1 MKPRIVVGV
10 LLFLAIF
17 TASVQAAAES
27 AEDVVKS
34 TTDQVLARIASEK
47 AELNAHPERIYGLI
61 HELVIPHFDFDGMSR
76 WVLGRAWVDATPDQR
91 NEFIKQFQT
100 LLVRTYAKA
109 LLEYSNEKIR
119 FLPVNKSPGA
129 SMVVVKTEVN
139 QSGGA
144 QPVPIYYR
152 MHMRDGD
159 WKVVDVAVDG
169 VSLVST
175 YRGSF
180 ASEIRKSGLNAL
192 ITKLTERNQKLSMSS
207 AEDADSTGGAS
218 KHQ

>member
-1 MKPRIVVGV
+1 MKSRIVVGV
-10 LLFLAIF
+10 VLFLAIF
-17 TASVQAAAES
+17 TASAQAAAES
-27 AEDVVKS
+27 AEDVVKH

-47 AELNAHPERIYGLI
+47 AELNAHPERVYDLI
-61 HELVIPHFDFDGMSR
+61 HKLVIPHFDFDGMSK
-76 WVLGRAWVDATPDQR
+76 WVLGRAWVNATPEQR
-91 NEFIKQFQT
+91 KEFIKQFQT

-119 FLPVNKSPGA
+119 FLPVDKNPGS
-129 SMVVVKTEVN
+129 SMVVVKTEVH
-139 QSGGA
+139 QQGGA
-144 QPVPIYYR
+144 QPVPIHYR
-152 MHMRDGD
+152 MHMRDGH

-192 ITKLTERNQKLSMSS
+192 IAKLTERNQKLSMSS
-207 AEDADSTGGAS
+207 GQGADSAS
-218 KHQ
+218 HQ

>member
-1 MKPRIVVGV
+1 MKSKVVAGVV
-10 LLFLAIF
+10 LLLAVF
-17 TASVQAAAES
+17 SAGAQAAAES
-27 AEDVVKS
+27 AEQVVKT

-47 AELNAHPERIYGLI
+47 AELNAHPERIYELL
-61 HELVIPHFDFDGMSR
+61 HELVIPHFDFDGMSK
-76 WVLGRAWVDATPDQR
+76 WVLGRAWVHATPEQR
-91 NEFIKQFQT
+91 KEFIQQFQT

-109 LLEYSNEKIR
+109 LLEYSNEHIR
-119 FLPVNKSPGA
+119 FLPVHEDSGA
-129 SMVVVKTEVN
+129 SMVVVKTEVD

-144 QPVPIYYR
+144 QPVPIHYR
-152 MHMRDGD
+152 MHMRDGS

-180 ASEIRKSGLNAL
+180 ESEIRKGGLDAL
-192 ITKLTERNQKLSMSS
+192 ISKLTERNQKLSMSS
-207 AEDADSTGGAS
+207 KDADSSGGDTS